1 MKKEQLFIY
10 RISNTYDLYKLLKIK
25 YFGEFYILTYQ
36 DIIDDE
42 DLDSR
47 IEVPNEEEIEYYIT
61 ASTKEQFKNFIS
73 RFYWTLFLMDEK
85 KVLYCISNEKIDTDI
100 YMLNENET
108 DMFLDKLID
117 NLQFEQRCEEDRKY
131 LIEHKEEMIKEYKE
145 YEEYW
150 ENMNK

>member
-25 YFGEFYILTYQ
+25 SFGEFYILTCQ

>member
-25 YFGEFYILTYQ
+25 SFGEFYILTYQ